1 MGERSTT
8 HAPVTCA
15 VIAQKGGVGK
25 TTTLL
30 GLAGA
35 AWERG
40 LKVLVVDLDPQANA
54 TAALD
59 PEHGVLNN
67 DVLADARPGWPPTP
81 SHSGWGLGVDVL
93 PPSARSSTAPCPR
106 PRLHAASAHRARG
119 RGRPLRPVLV
129 DCPPSLGELTRNAL
143 AAVRLALVVTEPSF
157 FALPGAAA
165 ALDAV
170 EVVRGSSNLV
180 LRAAG
185 VVVNRARP
193 QTTEHAFR
201 LAELHDAY
209 PDLVLPV
216 SVPDRTAIQQAQ
228 GACVPVQ
235 AWRSSG
241 AHEASDAYDA
251 ILDLLLERAGESVG
265 RLATGEVTS
274 PRADAR
280 TNPTRDPRCARPRT
294 PRSTGG
300 ATAGARDSIL
310 HAAAPVERL
319 PRCRR
324 RLRPPRLRSA
334 KAAPRNPTKAA
345 RDTAAPGLAGGALGG
360 GAAQVRR
367 LHL

>member
-30 GLAGA
+30 GIAGA

-40 LKVLVVDLDPQANA
+40 LQVLVVDLDPQANA

-59 PEHGVLNN
+59 PESTAYSTN
-67 DVLADARPGWPPTP
+67 DVLADARPGVAADAIVR
-81 SHSGWGLGVDVL
+81 SGWGLGVDVL
-93 PPSARSSTAPCPR
+93 PAERA
-106 PRLHAASAHRARG
+106 LEHRAVPDG
-119 RGRPLRPVLV
+119 RDSALRLRIALEGVVDRYDLVLV

-165 ALDAV
+165 ALEAV

-201 LAELHDAY
+201 LAELHEAY

-235 AWRSSG
+235 AWRSAG

-251 ILDLLLERAGESVG
+251 ILDLLLARAEESVTG
-265 RLATGEVTS
+265 LAAGHSSFSTG
-274 PRADAR
+274 ADA
-280 TNPTRDPRCARPRT
+280 
-294 PRSTGG
+294 S
-300 ATAGARDSIL
+300 
-310 HAAAPVERL
+310 
-319 PRCRR
+319 
-324 RLRPPRLRSA
+324 
-334 KAAPRNPTKAA
+334 
-345 RDTAAPGLAGGALGG
+345 
-360 GAAQVRR
+360 
-367 LHL
+367 

>member
-30 GLAGA
+30 GIAGA

-40 LKVLVVDLDPQANA
+40 LQVLVVDLDPQANA

-59 PEHGVLNN
+59 PESTAYSTN
-67 DVLADARPGWPPTP
+67 DVLADARPGVAADAIVR
-81 SHSGWGLGVDVL
+81 SGWGLGVDVL
-93 PPSARSSTAPCPR
+93 PAERA
-106 PRLHAASAHRARG
+106 LEHRAVPDG
-119 RGRPLRPVLV
+119 RDSALRLRIALEGVVDRYDLVLV

-165 ALDAV
+165 ALEAV

-235 AWRSSG
+235 AWRSAG

-251 ILDLLLERAGESVG
+251 ILDLLLARAEESVTG
-265 RLATGEVTS
+265 LAAGHSSFSTG
-274 PRADAR
+274 ADA
-280 TNPTRDPRCARPRT
+280 
-294 PRSTGG
+294 S
-300 ATAGARDSIL
+300 
-310 HAAAPVERL
+310 
-319 PRCRR
+319 
-324 RLRPPRLRSA
+324 
-334 KAAPRNPTKAA
+334 
-345 RDTAAPGLAGGALGG
+345 
-360 GAAQVRR
+360 
-367 LHL
+367 

>member
-1 MGERSTT
+1 MGERSTP
-8 HAPVTCA
+8 HAAVTCA

-30 GLAGA
+30 GIAGA

-54 TAALD
+54 TSALD
-59 PEHGVLNN
+59 PGSTAYTTN
-67 DVLADARPGWPPTP
+67 DVLADARPGVAADAIVR
-81 SHSGWGLGVDVL
+81 SGWGLGVDVL
-93 PPSARSSTAPCPR
+93 PAERA
-106 PRLHAASAHRARG
+106 LEHRAVPDG
-119 RGRPLRPVLV
+119 RDSALRLRIALEGVVDRYDLVLV

-165 ALDAV
+165 ALEAV

-180 LRAAG
+180 LRPVG

-209 PDLVLPV
+209 PDLLLPA

-235 AWRSSG
+235 AWRSTG
-241 AHEASDAYDA
+241 AHEASDAYGA
-251 ILDLLLERAGESVG
+251 ILDLVLARAEDAVTG
-265 RLATGEVTS
+265 LAAGHVTFSTG
-274 PRADAR
+274 ADA
-280 TNPTRDPRCARPRT
+280 
-294 PRSTGG
+294 S
-300 ATAGARDSIL
+300 
-310 HAAAPVERL
+310 
-319 PRCRR
+319 
-324 RLRPPRLRSA
+324 
-334 KAAPRNPTKAA
+334 
-345 RDTAAPGLAGGALGG
+345 
-360 GAAQVRR
+360 
-367 LHL
+367 

>member
-1 MGERSTT
+1 MD
-8 HAPVTCA
+8 APVVA
-15 VIAQKGGVGK
+15 VLSLKGGVGK
-25 TTTLL
+25 TTVTL
-30 GLAGA
+30 GLASA
-35 AWERG
+35 AMHEGRR
-40 LKVLVVDLDPQANA
+40 VLVVDLDPQANA
-54 TAALD
+54 TAGLNLAEQAPYSTSDVLYDGREGVALD
-59 PEHGVLNN
+59 AISG
-67 DVLADARPGWPPTP
+67 
-81 SHSGWGLGVDVL
+81 SGWGPNVDVI
-93 PPSARSSTAPCPR
+93 
-106 PRLHAASAHRARG
+106 AAERALEHRAVPDG
-119 RGRPLRPVLV
+119 RDSALRLRIALEGVVDRYDLVLV

-165 ALDAV
+165 ALEAV

-251 ILDLLLERAGESVG
+251 ILDLLLARAEQSVTG
-265 RLATGEVTS
+265 LAAGHSSFSTG
-274 PRADAR
+274 ADA
-280 TNPTRDPRCARPRT
+280 
-294 PRSTGG
+294 S
-300 ATAGARDSIL
+300 
-310 HAAAPVERL
+310 
-319 PRCRR
+319 
-324 RLRPPRLRSA
+324 
-334 KAAPRNPTKAA
+334 
-345 RDTAAPGLAGGALGG
+345 
-360 GAAQVRR
+360 
-367 LHL
+367 

>member
-8 HAPVTCA
+8 HTPVTCA

-30 GLAGA
+30 GIAGA

-40 LKVLVVDLDPQANA
+40 LQVLVVDLDPQANA

-59 PEHGVLNN
+59 PESTAYSTN
-67 DVLADARPGWPPTP
+67 DVLADARPGVAADAIVR
-81 SHSGWGLGVDVL
+81 SGWGLGVDVL
-93 PPSARSSTAPCPR
+93 PAERA
-106 PRLHAASAHRARG
+106 LEHRAVPDG
-119 RGRPLRPVLV
+119 RDSALRLRIALEGVVDRYDLVLV

-165 ALDAV
+165 ALEAV

-235 AWRSSG
+235 AWRSAG

-251 ILDLLLERAGESVG
+251 ILDLLLARAEESVTG
-265 RLATGEVTS
+265 LAAGHSSFSTG
-274 PRADAR
+274 ADA
-280 TNPTRDPRCARPRT
+280 
-294 PRSTGG
+294 S
-300 ATAGARDSIL
+300 
-310 HAAAPVERL
+310 
-319 PRCRR
+319 
-324 RLRPPRLRSA
+324 
-334 KAAPRNPTKAA
+334 
-345 RDTAAPGLAGGALGG
+345 
-360 GAAQVRR
+360 
-367 LHL
+367 

>member
-30 GLAGA
+30 GIAGA

-59 PEHGVLNN
+59 PESTAYSTN
-67 DVLADARPGWPPTP
+67 DVLADARPGVAADAIVR
-81 SHSGWGLGVDVL
+81 SGWGLGVDVL
-93 PPSARSSTAPCPR
+93 PAERA
-106 PRLHAASAHRARG
+106 LEHRAVPDG
-119 RGRPLRPVLV
+119 RDSALRLRIALEGVVDRYDLVLV

-165 ALDAV
+165 ALEAV

-251 ILDLLLERAGESVG
+251 ILDLLLARAEQSVTG
-265 RLATGEVTS
+265 LAAGHSSFSTG
-274 PRADAR
+274 ADA
-280 TNPTRDPRCARPRT
+280 
-294 PRSTGG
+294 S
-300 ATAGARDSIL
+300 
-310 HAAAPVERL
+310 
-319 PRCRR
+319 
-324 RLRPPRLRSA
+324 
-334 KAAPRNPTKAA
+334 
-345 RDTAAPGLAGGALGG
+345 
-360 GAAQVRR
+360 
-367 LHL
+367 